1 MSGIDEDPRVAPD
14 GAVDGRRLLRLA
26 PTSPRFRADCSQ
38 CAALCCVVPAFA
50 ASTEFAIDK
59 AAGHPCPHLAQS
71 FRCGIHLELRDR
83 GFVGCTVYDCFGAG
97 QHVTQ
102 VTFGGHDWRSTPEV
116 ADLMGEVFPA
126 MRFLHELLRYT
137 AEALTWSRALP
148 LHDELGAAYDDVLR
162 LTDEAP
168 DVLAALDVAGLRSVV
183 NALLLRASD
192 VVRRDQ
198 PAYSVDHRG
207 ADLVGQDLRGLDL
220 RGASLRGALL
230 VGADLTGADLRRA
243 DLIGADLRGADLG
256 AADLRGALFLLQSQ
270 LDSARGD
277 TATSVAPPL
286 RAPGHWA
293 ASA

>member
-1 MSGIDEDPRVAPD
+1 MSGIDEDALDTPD
-14 GAVDGRRLLRLA
+14 GAVDGPRLLRLA

-50 ASTEFAIDK
+50 ASTDFAIDK
-59 AAGHPCPHLAQS
+59 AAGHPCPHLAPD
-71 FRCGIHLELRDR
+71 FRCGIHLDLRDR
-83 GFVGCTVYDCFGAG
+83 GFAGCTVYDCFGAG

-102 VTFGGHDWRSTPEV
+102 VTFGGHDWRTTPEV

-126 MRFLHELLRYT
+126 MRYLHELLRYT
-137 AEALTWSRALP
+137 AEALTWGRAQP
-148 LHDELGAAYDDVLR
+148 LHDEIGAAHDDVLR

-168 DVLAALDVAGLRSVV
+168 EVLAVVDVTRLRSVV

-192 VVRRDQ
+192 AVRREQ
-198 PAYSVDHRG
+198 PAYAVDHRG
-207 ADLVGQDLRGLDL
+207 ADLVGRDLRGLDL

-230 VGADLTGADLRRA
+230 VGADLTGADLRLA

-256 AADLRGALFLLQSQ
+256 RADLRGALFLLQSQ

-277 TATSVAPPL
+277 SQTSVAPPL

-293 ASA
+293 TSA